1 VYQVSGKAAN
11 MYKIFKLKCHFSPK
25 YEAYYTVLITRANNA
40 KLLLMNHV
48 TSEVAKLAEF
58 HPSNRFALQK
68 VRILLQ
74 CIDPGYN

>member
-1 VYQVSGKAAN
+1 
-11 MYKIFKLKCHFSPK
+11 MYRIFKLKCHFSPK

-58 HPSNRFALQK
+58 HPSNRFAPQK
-68 VRILLQ
+68 ARILLQ
-74 CIDPGYN
+74 CIDPGHN